1 MAKALAL
8 AAIRFYQKSISPRKG
23 FCCAYAAHTGRGSC
37 SALGY
42 RAISRYG
49 VWRGL
54 AVLDAR
60 LEKCGQAHRRRLPR
74 GALGRQAGFL
84 DCGGCDAPNCD
95 LPGSCDAPGCD
106 LPGGCDVPS
115 CDLPGNW
122 RGCGRNGVSVL
133 DTCGSCGDCDW
144 RSRRKKKEREQYVVV
159 SPTTRLKR

>member
-42 RAISRYG
+42 RAIARYG

-60 LEKCGQAHRRRLPR
+60 LEKCGQAHRRRHPR
-74 GALGRQAGFL
+74 GALAKQAGFL
-84 DCGGCDAPNCD
+84 DCGGCDAP
-95 LPGSCDAPGCD
+95 GCD
-106 LPGGCDVPS
+106 LPGDCHVPS
-115 CDLPGNW
+115 CDLPGDCH
-122 RGCGRNGVSVL
+122 GCGDKGLNVL
-133 DTCGSCGDCDW
+133 DTCGGCGDCDW